1 MLNRVILMGR
11 LTADPEHKQTPSGIS
26 VTSFSIAVDRN
37 YNGKD
42 GNRQTDFI
50 NIVAW
55 RNTADFICRPFSK
68 GQMIAVE
75 GSVQTRS
82 YEDKNR
88 NRRTAVEIVADSVS
102 FCGDRRQETASD
114 TEEIDENSFEEISDD
129 DLPF

>member
-1 MLNRVILMGR
+1 MLNSVVLIGR

-55 RNTADFICRPFSK
+55 RNTADFICRHFSK

-102 FCGDRRQETASD
+102 FCGARRQETASD